1 MSSNSRDHSDRFAE
15 LRERESLS
23 LGEVQ
28 ALSFAGVP
36 DRHRPFV
43 WMLLLGYLPLR
54 RSLRAARLARARAQY
69 AEFLRETQAKEP
81 PPPGAPAASSSLPPA
96 ADDPL
101 PDGGAGAGGAGSG
114 AGAGATPPPSPSQ
127 QPSLPEASV
136 PQWEADAALQAEI
149 AKDIERTNPELN
161 WFNKEEH
168 LLPMRRILFV
178 YAKLNSGVRYVQGM
192 NEILAP
198 LWFVLANDRARREEE
213 AAAAAAFA
221 LTSASASAGAPAA
234 SMVTAAAQAAAEAA
248 RAARLLAEAEA
259 DAFFCFMALMAEIRE
274 LFIQAHD
281 NGELGVR
288 GMLVRFQRLLARR
301 EPAVAEHFRL
311 ANLSP
316 DFYAF
321 RWVTTLLTREFAFR
335 ESRAKHEP
343 SGPTAAPNSP
353 DRKPPPAAPTA
364 PIPRDLTPRPTQ
376 RR

>member
-81 PPPGAPAASSSLPPA
+81 PPPGSAPAASSSLPPA

-101 PDGGAGAGGAGSG
+101 PDGGAGAG
-114 AGAGATPPPSPSQ
+114 AGATPPPSPSQ
-127 QPSLPEASV
+127 PPPPEASV

-234 SMVTAAAQAAAEAA
+234 STVTAAAQAAAEAA

-335 ESRAKHEP
+335 ESERRSTSLLAPLPHQTHPTENRHPPHRPHRFRA
-343 SGPTAAPNSP
+343 T
-353 DRKPPPAAPTA
+353 
-364 PIPRDLTPRPTQ
+364 
-376 RR
+376 